1 MLSAEQAAY
10 RPAHIPMNI
19 NEVNSQVWYGVR
31 LPACICVKAWRSGR
45 LVNVDDVKLWAVS
58 GSVGLLN
65 K

>member
-1 MLSAEQAAY
+1 
-10 RPAHIPMNI
+10 MNK

>member
-1 MLSAEQAAY
+1 
-10 RPAHIPMNI
+10 MNI
-19 NEVNSQVWYGVR
+19 NEATPQVRYGGR
-31 LPACICVKAWRSGR
+31 LSACICVKAWRSGR